1 MRKYLILGAAIAA
14 LGLFAMSAPADAA
27 IRKTSGVTAG
37 QTVQMD
43 LSARRYYRHYY
54 YHRHYRYY
62 GRYHY
67 YRRYYAGPTI
77 IIPTPIIGPALTT
90 TGTTPTIIDGRASI
104 SASAGERN
112 ERPAEC
118 GGPFCF

>member
-1 MRKYLILGAAIAA
+1 MRKYLILGAVIAA

-27 IRKTSGVTAG
+27 IRKASGVTAG

-62 GRYHY
+62 GRYRGGPYYYYPYAYYRPRAYYYGYYPYY
-67 YRRYYAGPTI
+67 YRRPGIYFGF
-77 IIPTPIIGPALTT
+77 GW
-90 TGTTPTIIDGRASI
+90 
-104 SASAGERN
+104 
-112 ERPAEC
+112 
-118 GGPFCF
+118 

>member
-1 MRKYLILGAAIAA
+1 MRKIVVLSAAVAGFA
-14 LGLFAMSAPADAA
+14 LLAISAPADAA
-27 IRKTSGVTAG
+27 THKTADAAGVA

-67 YRRYYAGPTI
+67 YRRYY
-77 IIPTPIIGPALTT
+77 
-90 TGTTPTIIDGRASI
+90 
-104 SASAGERN
+104 
-112 ERPAEC
+112 
-118 GGPFCF
+118 GGPYYYRPYYYSPYPYYYRPRYYPYGYYPYYYRRSGIYFGFGW